1 MVLQTNLAHQEAQQ
15 MLSSKFRTAA
25 VALIAAS
32 SFAATS
38 AVPAVSQAKPINPY
52 RSVTTKAA
60 VNKKVTSGCAEA
72 REYLNEALQNL
83 ENAHKEEN
91 KENIEKYRGIANLE
105 YEFGFEMGCGFAG

>member
-1 MVLQTNLAHQEAQQ
+1 
-15 MLSSKFRTAA
+15 MLSSKIRTAA

-38 AVPAVSQAKPINPY
+38 FVPAVSQAKPINPY

-60 VNKKVTSGCAEA
+60 VNKQVTAGCAEA
-72 REYLNEALQNL
+72 REYLNEALHNL
-83 ENAHKEEN
+83 ESAHKEEN
-91 KENIEKYRGIANLE
+91 KEKIDKYRGIANLE